1 MRPRIAW
8 LGAGFLLIFFTA
20 PLDFLAV
27 GGFDGRSLAQTK
39 LSYEELTGS
48 RFLPAPSEPFQ
59 SPRVRELSLPRF
71 EDATS
76 IWGATGRDVRGHI
89 WVGVSANSNGM
100 SARLF
105 EYDPNADLWHDRGAV
120 LDQLKAASL
129 YRKGEGQIKIH
140 SKVVPGADGWLYF
153 ASTDEEGEQAD
164 VEALPRWGGHLWRI
178 HPERHTWQHLLAVRD
193 GLVAVSGA
201 GQYVYA
207 LGYWGHVLYQ
217 YDQATRRTKRV
228 VVGSFGG
235 HVSRNFIA
243 DMRGHAYVPRL
254 IAGPRGKPS
263 AALVEYDASL
273 NELAATPLKFYLDRR
288 SLESNHG
295 IIALAYLPGGR
306 MLFAT
311 HAGYLYLI
319 EPRDGGP
326 AKVTA
331 VGWLHPSGSAYT
343 PSLFS
348 LGGNHLIGGVAR
360 RRRNFEW
367 VVFDLQSG
375 RSKAFPLDTK
385 GLKQVLLYGSVSR
398 DNAGRAYVV
407 GWAERESRRGQ
418 RPLVLQIDPG
428 R

>member
-1 MRPRIAW
+1 MRPRITW
-8 LGAGFLLIFFTA
+8 LGAGFLLIFFTGL
-20 PLDFLAV
+20 LDFLAV

-140 SKVVPGADGWLYF
+140 SKIVPGADGWLYF

-217 YDQATRRTKRV
+217 YDQANRRTNRV

-273 NELAATPLKFYLDRR
+273 NELAATPLKFYLDRM

-319 EPRDGGP
+319 EPRDGDP

-331 VGWLHPSGSAYT
+331 VGWVHPNGSAYT